1 MRRFLLFIS
10 PVLAVLGCFSD
21 VDRSKIGDGDPF
33 HDSGDLPREAGGPD
47 PALTKGEAGA
57 DAPLAPPGAGCSAK
71 HDFCVDFD
79 GTGQTPTEFGFDE
92 ISSGQR
98 GTGSVSI
105 VAGGRS
111 APRCARVTTPND
123 PVNAPGL
130 YAGLLHTIDGGRG
143 FELAFDVEV
152 QAPDWTGYGEDS
164 NFKIALVSTAHN
176 TVTLSLHLSHSP
188 AGGGPNQLG
197 IVFVDPADQVQQSF
211 VAFPYGA
218 WVHVDVAVAPTGIR
232 VKVDGKTGFT
242 RGAVAFDQR
251 GRTIPDGFSLGSI
264 RDTDG
269 APATDVRIDNVVFD
283 YR

>member
-1 MRRFLLFIS
+1 MRRFLLFLS
-10 PVLAVLGCFSD
+10 PVLAILGCFSD
-21 VDRSKIGDGDPF
+21 VDRSKIGDHEPF
-33 HDSGDLPREAGGPD
+33 QGSGDLPREAGGKD
-47 PALTKGEAGA
+47 PAISTGEAGA
-57 DAPLAPPGAGCSAK
+57 DAPLAPSSAGCSAK

-79 GTGQTPTEFGFDE
+79 GAGQTPTELGFDE
-92 ISSGQR
+92 ISAGER

-105 VAGGRS
+105 EAGGRS

-130 YAGLLHTIDGGRG
+130 YAGLLRTIDGTRG

-152 QAPDWTGYGEDS
+152 QAPDWTGYGEES

-176 TVTLSLHLSHSP
+176 TVTLSLHILHPP

-197 IVFVDPADQVQQSF
+197 IVFVDPADQGQQSF

-218 WVHVDVAVAPTGIR
+218 WVHVDVAVAPTGIL

-242 RGAVAFDQR
+242 RGAVAFDQP
-251 GRTIPDGFSLGSI
+251 GRAIADGFALGSI
-264 RDTDG
+264 RDTDR
-269 APATDVRIDNVVFD
+269 APATDVRIDNIVFD